1 MATRRVLVVDDE
13 PDVVN
18 ALADVLRTMRYTD
31 PLEVEGV
38 SDGAQGLDAILRQV
52 PDLVLLDL
60 HMPGLSGLA
69 LLKQIRQVAPRL
81 PVIVVT
87 RTKDTSEAAEALRL
101 GAVAY
106 LPKPF
111 RVRYVETLV
120 ATFLDP
126 GRQPGTQ
133 RLPSAPNSRL

>member
-1 MATRRVLVVDDE
+1 MASRIRRHD
-13 PDVVN
+13 
-18 ALADVLRTMRYTD
+18 
-31 PLEVEGV
+31 
-38 SDGAQGLDAILRQV
+38 QGLDAILRQV

-87 RTKDTSEAAEALRL
+87 GTKDTSEAAEALRL

-111 RVRYVETLV
+111 GLRYVETLV
-120 ATFLDP
+120 ATFLDS
-126 GRQPGTQ
+126 GRAGTP
-133 RLPSAPNSRL
+133 RLPSPNSRP

>member
-1 MATRRVLVVDDE
+1 LATRRVLVVDDE
-13 PDVVN
+13 PDVVDTLSDIVR
-18 ALADVLRTMRYTD
+18 AMRYTD
-31 PLEVEGV
+31 TLEVEGA

-60 HMPGLSGLA
+60 HMAGLSGLA

-87 RTKDTSEAAEALRL
+87 GTKDTSEAAEALQL

-111 RVRYVETLV
+111 SLRYVEALV
-120 ATFLDP
+120 ATFLDSSKRP
-126 GRQPGTQ
+126 GIQ
-133 RLPSAPNSRL
+133 